1 MHWQPLQAERSPFLV
16 APCSI
21 LFPQGLFGFWAFLS
35 NFKAQFSSFSA
46 SGPGF
51 KSSVSAGAE
60 GERVGSRLRPCPW
73 EAALPGTAPASTST
87 RQTSLPTAETDSP
100 CHSPCALLKFVLRVC
115 ISHLLPWKGRSVR
128 EKPTWSLDCVQIQGN
143 SLCKEI
149 AVLHEWAGAQFRAY
163 RVGRRIKAGKSVVAV
178 CRECAVVVRGAAQ
191 QAACLVLARLLQHS
205 VEA

>member
-1 MHWQPLQAERSPFLV
+1 M
-16 APCSI
+16 
-21 LFPQGLFGFWAFLS
+21 
-35 NFKAQFSSFSA
+35 
-46 SGPGF
+46 
-51 KSSVSAGAE
+51 
-60 GERVGSRLRPCPW
+60 
-73 EAALPGTAPASTST
+73 
-87 RQTSLPTAETDSP
+87 
-100 CHSPCALLKFVLRVC
+100 
-115 ISHLLPWKGRSVR
+115 R